1 MTNLTRGSQGPLIAL
16 RFRKT
21 MTAPPS
27 PLPLFDPEAVEKL
40 RAVAGASD
48 PGFVADV
55 AQVFLEEATGLMQG
69 IRDAT
74 AARDWKT
81 ASRSAHSVKSS
92 SATLGLLRLS
102 AACRALELSAHR
114 GEGEEAT
121 VLAEQV
127 FQEFEAAVPAVRAIR

>member
-1 MTNLTRGSQGPLIAL
+1 MRDIMTNLTRGSQGPLIAL

-55 AQVFLEEATGLMQG
+55 AQVCGFEELHLVEVAVDVVGCLYRVALG
-69 IRDAT
+69 GEAG
-74 AARDWKT
+74 
-81 ASRSAHSVKSS
+81 SVS
-92 SATLGLLRLS
+92 
-102 AACRALELSAHR
+102 H
-114 GEGEEAT
+114 
-121 VLAEQV
+121 
-127 FQEFEAAVPAVRAIR
+127 